1 MYFIL
6 LRCCLCCCQASVFQP
21 AGYASL
27 QSNLMSL
34 QFLHPVHILQSAAD
48 ADAGAMAGLLPTHQP
63 LQMDM
68 PCDVH
73 LLNLRALIEPEDGT
87 TVRPSGEIGLVLHRL
102 GVDCRF
108 PARGIAC
115 RFTDGKVPVYM
126 HKNSLYWING
136 LKLWKFK
143 ISGWGL

>member
-6 LRCCLCCCQASVFQP
+6 LRCRFCCRQASVVQP

-27 QSNLMSL
+27 QSHLTSL
-34 QFLHPVHILQSAAD
+34 QFLHPVHVLRSAAD
-48 ADAGAMAGLLPTHQP
+48 ADDGAMAGLLPMHLP
-63 LQMDM
+63 LQIDM

-87 TVRPSGEIGLVLHRL
+87 TVQPSGEIGLVLHRL

-108 PARGIAC
+108 PTRGIAC
-115 RFTDGKVPVYM
+115 RFTDGKVPVYTQE
-126 HKNSLYWING
+126 NNLYWINE
-136 LKLWKFK
+136 LKLWKYK
-143 ISGWGL
+143 ISR